1 MPASHHDHQAHQ
13 QHGHHQL
20 LGLPAHR
27 AGAPPLPLSVQ
38 LPPIARGL
46 WTKSGGQHG
55 DAAGGENDD
64 FIEGQSIPVCFYP
77 RCSQLPPVAAAV
89 IGLPM
94 PRNTLAHLIPG
105 TLDVVLL
112 ILGIQ
117 NIVLVTCHCHSCSCD
132 NDHHRTIIDTRDH

>member
-1 MPASHHDHQAHQ
+1 M
-13 QHGHHQL
+13 
-20 LGLPAHR
+20 
-27 AGAPPLPLSVQ
+27 Q

-77 RCSQLPPVAAAV
+77 RCSQLHPVVAAV

-105 TLDVVLL
+105 TLHVVVL
-112 ILGIQ
+112 ILGISLSQ
-117 NIVLVTCHCHSCSCD
+117 NTDFSFNRLTLL
-132 NDHHRTIIDTRDH
+132 TRHVNW